1 MQLSLYRSLFTRR
14 ALARARS
21 YLIDST
27 LRKLGPVLAIRQSSH
42 MTSGMAY
49 EHTSTRR
56 IEFSETDM
64 AGLVHFSN
72 FFKYMET
79 AERDFFE
86 AAGVDLIHTQPGEL
100 VGWPRTRAECKFSA
114 PLRFG
119 DTIDIHLAV
128 KAVKDRS
135 IEYQFRILRRNPDG
149 SRTQCGKGH
158 MTTVLTQLTPAGEL
172 KSVELPSYVRGQITE
187 APPEVLARRAFNRH

>member
-1 MQLSLYRSLFTRR
+1 MPF
-14 ALARARS
+14 
-21 YLIDST
+21 
-27 LRKLGPVLAIRQSSH
+27 
-42 MTSGMAY
+42 

-86 AAGVDLIHTQPGEL
+86 AAGLDLINTKPGEV
-100 VGWPRTRAECKFSA
+100 VGWPRERAECKFSA

-119 DTIDIHLAV
+119 ETIDIHLAV
-128 KAVKDRS
+128 KSMKDRS
-135 IEYQFRILRRNPDG
+135 IDYQFRIFRRNPDG
-149 SRTQCGKGH
+149 TRTQAGKGH
-158 MTTVLTQLTPAGEL
+158 MTTILTELSDAGTLRSIEL
-172 KSVELPSYVRGQITE
+172 TE
-187 APPEVLARRAFNRH
+187 AVRSKISEAPAEVLARPKSI

>member
-1 MQLSLYRSLFTRR
+1 M
-14 ALARARS
+14 
-21 YLIDST
+21 
-27 LRKLGPVLAIRQSSH
+27 P
-42 MTSGMAY
+42 Y

-56 IEFSETDM
+56 VEFSETDM

-86 AAGVDLIHTQPGEL
+86 AAGVDLIRTQPGEL
-100 VGWPRTRAECKFSA
+100 VGWPRARAECKFSA

-128 KAVKDRS
+128 KSVKDRA
-135 IEYQFRILRRNPDG
+135 IDYQFRIIRRTEDC
-149 SRTQCGKGH
+149 SRTQAGKGH
-158 MTTVLTQLTPAGEL
+158 MTTILAKLDEGGEL
-172 KSVELPSYVRGQITE
+172 QSTELSDDLRKRISE
-187 APPEVLARRAFNRH
+187 APAEVLKLPLA

>member
-1 MQLSLYRSLFTRR
+1 
-14 ALARARS
+14 
-21 YLIDST
+21 
-27 LRKLGPVLAIRQSSH
+27 
-42 MTSGMAY
+42 MAF

-86 AAGVDLIHTQPGEL
+86 AAGVDLIHTKPGEL
-100 VGWPRTRAECKFSA
+100 VGWPRARAECKFSA
-114 PLRFG
+114 PVRFG
-119 DTIDIHLAV
+119 DTIKIHLAV

-135 IEYQFRILRRNPDG
+135 IDFQFRILRQEDDDTQ
-149 SRTQCGKGH
+149 TQCAKGH
-158 MTTVLTQLTPAGEL
+158 MTTVFTELTSDGALQ
-172 KSVELPSYVRGQITE
+172 SVELPDHLRERITV
-187 APPEVLARRAFNRH
+187 APPEVLARPRGV

>member
-1 MQLSLYRSLFTRR
+1 M
-14 ALARARS
+14 
-21 YLIDST
+21 
-27 LRKLGPVLAIRQSSH
+27 P
-42 MTSGMAY
+42 Y

-86 AAGVDLIHTQPGEL
+86 AAGVDLIRNEPGKL
-100 VGWPRTRAECKFSA
+100 VGWPRARAECKFSA

-128 KAVKDRS
+128 KSVKDRT
-135 IEYQFRILRRNPDG
+135 IDYQFRIFRCNMDG
-149 SRTQCGKGH
+149 SRIQAGKGH
-158 MTTVLTQLTPAGEL
+158 MTTILAKLDKDGEL
-172 KSVELPSYVRGQITE
+172 QSAELSDHLRERISE
-187 APPEVLARRAFNRH
+187 APAEVLKPPVA

>member
-1 MQLSLYRSLFTRR
+1 
-14 ALARARS
+14 
-21 YLIDST
+21 
-27 LRKLGPVLAIRQSSH
+27 
-42 MTSGMAY
+42 
-49 EHTSTRR
+49 
-56 IEFSETDM
+56 M

-86 AAGVDLIHTQPGEL
+86 AAEVDLINTQPGEL
-100 VGWPRTRAECKFSA
+100 VGWPRARAECKFTA

-135 IEYQFRILRRNPDG
+135 IDYQFRIFRINADG
-149 SRTQCGKGH
+149 SRTQAAKAQI
-158 MTTVLTQLTPAGEL
+158 TTILTKLSESGEL
-172 KSVELPSYVRGQITE
+172 QSVEIPAEVRARITE
-187 APPEVLARRAFNRH
+187 APAEALARPMGV

>member
-1 MQLSLYRSLFTRR
+1 M
-14 ALARARS
+14 
-21 YLIDST
+21 
-27 LRKLGPVLAIRQSSH
+27 P
-42 MTSGMAY
+42 Y

-86 AAGVDLIHTQPGEL
+86 AAGVDLIRTEPGEL
-100 VGWPRTRAECKFSA
+100 VGWPRARAECKFSA

-119 DTIDIHLAV
+119 DTIDAGGISKSLY
-128 KAVKDRS
+128 RS
-135 IEYQFRILRRNPDG
+135 
-149 SRTQCGKGH
+149 T
-158 MTTVLTQLTPAGEL
+158 
-172 KSVELPSYVRGQITE
+172 
-187 APPEVLARRAFNRH
+187 

>member
-1 MQLSLYRSLFTRR
+1 M
-14 ALARARS
+14 
-21 YLIDST
+21 
-27 LRKLGPVLAIRQSSH
+27 P
-42 MTSGMAY
+42 Y
-49 EHTSTRR
+49 EHTATRR

-86 AAGVDLIHTQPGEL
+86 AAGVDLIRTKPGEL
-100 VGWPRTRAECKFSA
+100 VGWPRARAECKFSA

-128 KAVKDRS
+128 KAVKDRA
-135 IEYQFRILRRNPDG
+135 IDYQFRIYRRNEDG
-149 SRTQCGKGH
+149 SRTQAGKGR
-158 MTTVLTQLTPAGEL
+158 MTTILAQLTDSGTL
-172 KSVELPSYVRGQITE
+172 QSIELPADLRERITAAPAE
-187 APPEVLARRAFNRH
+187 ALARPVAV

>member
-1 MQLSLYRSLFTRR
+1 M
-14 ALARARS
+14 
-21 YLIDST
+21 
-27 LRKLGPVLAIRQSSH
+27 PC
-42 MTSGMAY
+42 

-86 AAGVDLIHTQPGEL
+86 AAGVDLIRTKPGEL
-100 VGWPRTRAECKFSA
+100 VGWPRARAECKFSA

-135 IEYQFRILRRNPDG
+135 IDYQFRIFRRNEDG
-149 SRTQCGKGH
+149 SRTQAGKGH
-158 MTTVLTQLTPAGEL
+158 MTTILAQLCENGDLE
-172 KSVELPSYVRGQITE
+172 SVELPDDLRKRITE
-187 APPEVLARRAFNRH
+187 APKEALTRPAGV

>member
-1 MQLSLYRSLFTRR
+1 MPTR
-14 ALARARS
+14 LAKSRRVRI
-21 YLIDST
+21 YL
-27 LRKLGPVLAIRQSSH
+27 
-42 MTSGMAY
+42 GMAY

-56 IEFSETDM
+56 VEFSETDM

-86 AAGVDLIHTQPGEL
+86 AAGVDLINTEPGEL
-100 VGWPRTRAECKFSA
+100 VGWPRARAECKFTA

-135 IEYQFRILRRNPDG
+135 IDYQFRIFRKNADG
-149 SRTQCGKGH
+149 SRTQTAKAH
-158 MTTVLTQLTPAGEL
+158 LTTILTKLVENGEL
-172 KSVELPSYVRGQITE
+172 QSVEIPESVRARITV
-187 APPEVLARRAFNRH
+187 APAAVLARPGGV

>member
-1 MQLSLYRSLFTRR
+1 MPCQ
-14 ALARARS
+14 
-21 YLIDST
+21 
-27 LRKLGPVLAIRQSSH
+27 
-42 MTSGMAY
+42 
-49 EHTSTRR
+49 HTSTRR

-86 AAGVDLIHTQPGEL
+86 AAGVDLINNRAGEL
-100 VGWPRTRAECKFSA
+100 VGWPRARAECKFSA
-114 PLRFG
+114 PVRFG

-135 IEYQFRILRRNPDG
+135 IDFQYRIFRHLTEGGRE
-149 SRTQCGKGH
+149 QVAKGH
-158 MTTVLTQLTPAGEL
+158 MTTVFTRLDEQGQLQSSELTEAIRE
-172 KSVELPSYVRGQITE
+172 KITE
-187 APPEVLARRAFNRH
+187 APASVLARPDGI

>member
-1 MQLSLYRSLFTRR
+1 MYC
-14 ALARARS
+14 
-21 YLIDST
+21 
-27 LRKLGPVLAIRQSSH
+27 H
-42 MTSGMAY
+42 MTC

-72 FFKYMET
+72 FFRYMET

-86 AAGVDLIHTQPGEL
+86 AAGVDLIRTQPGQL
-100 VGWPRTRAECKFSA
+100 VGWPRARAQCKFTA

-128 KAVKDRS
+128 KAVKDRA
-135 IEYQFRILRRNPDG
+135 IDFQYRIFRQNPDG
-149 SRTQCGKGH
+149 SRTQAAKANI
-158 MTTVLTQLTPAGEL
+158 TTILTQLDDKGEL
-172 KSVELPSYVRGQITE
+172 QSIELPEHVRSRITE
-187 APPEVLARRAFNRH
+187 APAAVLARPQRTAQL

>member
-1 MQLSLYRSLFTRR
+1 
-14 ALARARS
+14 
-21 YLIDST
+21 
-27 LRKLGPVLAIRQSSH
+27 
-42 MTSGMAY
+42 MAY

-86 AAGVDLIHTQPGEL
+86 AAGVDLIRTKPGEV
-100 VGWPRTRAECKFSA
+100 VGWPRARAECKFSA
-114 PLRFG
+114 PVRFG
-119 DTIDIHLAV
+119 ETIDIHLAV

-135 IEYQFRILRRNPDG
+135 IEFQFRILRRNPDG

-158 MTTVLTQLTPAGEL
+158 MTTVLTELTPEGEL
-172 KSVELPSYVRGQITE
+172 RSVELPAHVRERITE
-187 APPEVLARRAFNRH
+187 APAEVLAKPEGV

>member
-1 MQLSLYRSLFTRR
+1 
-14 ALARARS
+14 
-21 YLIDST
+21 
-27 LRKLGPVLAIRQSSH
+27 
-42 MTSGMAY
+42 MAY

-86 AAGVDLIHTQPGEL
+86 AAGVDLIRTSPGEL
-100 VGWPRTRAECKFSA
+100 VGWPRARAECKYSA
-114 PLRFG
+114 PVRFG
-119 DTIDIHLAV
+119 DTIDIHIAV

-135 IEYQFRILRRNPDG
+135 IDFQFRIFKREADG

-158 MTTVLTQLTPAGEL
+158 MTTVLTELTSEGDL
-172 KSVELPSYVRGQITE
+172 KSTELPEHVRSRISE
-187 APPEVLARRAFNRH
+187 APKEVLARPSDVA

>member
-1 MQLSLYRSLFTRR
+1 M
-14 ALARARS
+14 
-21 YLIDST
+21 
-27 LRKLGPVLAIRQSSH
+27 VAIRVWYGITTA
-42 MTSGMAY
+42 MPY

-86 AAGVDLIHTQPGEL
+86 AAGLDLIRTQPGEM
-100 VGWPRTRAECKFSA
+100 VGWPRARAECKFSA
-114 PLRFG
+114 PIRFG

-128 KAVKDRS
+128 KAVKDRA
-135 IEYQFRILRRNPDG
+135 IEYQFRIFRRNPDG
-149 SRTQCGKGH
+149 SRTQAGKGQ
-158 MTTVLTQLTPAGEL
+158 MTTILAQLCEDGSL
-172 KSVELPSYVRGQITE
+172 KSIRLPADLRTRITE
-187 APPEVLARRAFNRH
+187 APAEILTRPTGV

>member
-1 MQLSLYRSLFTRR
+1 M
-14 ALARARS
+14 
-21 YLIDST
+21 
-27 LRKLGPVLAIRQSSH
+27 P
-42 MTSGMAY
+42 Y

-86 AAGVDLIHTQPGEL
+86 AAGVDLIRTKPGEL
-100 VGWPRTRAECKFSA
+100 VGWPRARAECKFSA

-119 DTIDIHLAV
+119 ETIDIHIAV
-128 KAVKDRS
+128 KAVKDRA
-135 IEYQFRILRRNPDG
+135 IDFQFRIFRRNEDG

-158 MTTVLTQLTPAGEL
+158 MTTVFTALSPEGQL
-172 KSVELPSYVRGQITE
+172 KSAPLPEHVRERIIE
-187 APPEVLARRAFNRH
+187 APAEVLARPEGI

>member
-1 MQLSLYRSLFTRR
+1 
-14 ALARARS
+14 
-21 YLIDST
+21 
-27 LRKLGPVLAIRQSSH
+27 
-42 MTSGMAY
+42 MAY
-49 EHTSTRR
+49 EHTSTRK

-86 AAGVDLIHTQPGEL
+86 AAGVDLIQTKPGEL
-100 VGWPRTRAECKFSA
+100 VGWPRARAECRFSA

-128 KAVKDRS
+128 KAVKDRA
-135 IEYQFRILRRNPDG
+135 IDYQFRIFRQNEDG
-149 SRTQCGKGH
+149 TRTQAGKGH
-158 MTTVLTQLTPAGEL
+158 MTTIFAQLCEDGEL
-172 KSVELPSYVRGQITE
+172 QSVELPEDLRTRITE
-187 APPEVLARRAFNRH
+187 APAEVLKRPSGV

>member
-1 MQLSLYRSLFTRR
+1 
-14 ALARARS
+14 
-21 YLIDST
+21 
-27 LRKLGPVLAIRQSSH
+27 
-42 MTSGMAY
+42 MAY

-86 AAGVDLIHTQPGEL
+86 AAGVDLIRTKPGEL
-100 VGWPRTRAECKFSA
+100 VGWPRARAECKFSA
-114 PLRFG
+114 PIRFG

-135 IEYQFRILRRNPDG
+135 IDFQFRIYRRNDDG
-149 SRTQCGKGH
+149 TRTHAAKGH
-158 MTTVLTQLTPAGEL
+158 LTTVLTELTASGDL
-172 KSVELPSYVRGQITE
+172 QSVELTEEVRAKITE
-187 APPEVLARRAFNRH
+187 APAEALKRAD

>member
-1 MQLSLYRSLFTRR
+1 M
-14 ALARARS
+14 
-21 YLIDST
+21 
-27 LRKLGPVLAIRQSSH
+27 P
-42 MTSGMAY
+42 Y

-86 AAGVDLIHTQPGEL
+86 AAGVDLIRTQPGEM
-100 VGWPRTRAECKFSA
+100 VGWPRARAECKFSA

-119 DTIDIHLAV
+119 DTIEIHLAV
-128 KAVKDRS
+128 KSVKDRA
-135 IEYQFRILRRNPDG
+135 IDYQFRIFRRNEDG
-149 SRTQCGKGH
+149 SRTQAGKGQ
-158 MTTVLTQLTPAGEL
+158 MTTILAQLSESGQL
-172 KSVELPSYVRGQITE
+172 QSVELPQDLRARITE
-187 APPEVLARRAFNRH
+187 APEEVLKRPPGV